1 MHKKTNTVRLVCLI
15 LTLILCVSQAFSGN
29 SILLFANTET
39 VTDSTNLPSQTSHP
53 TMTPSPTPQT
63 SSGPGITPEITAT
76 PDIETTPDVS
86 IPTQEPVVQPPV
98 AEIRLMFT
106 TDLHGNLTTTEY
118 ETGAYNSTGTLA
130 RCATLFNQA
139 RAEKPAG
146 NTFQF
151 DIGDQL
157 YNYSTDYIF
166 EQDSTSVQPIYSAMK
181 SMGYDA
187 ITLGNHEFDYNLSY
201 IQNQIA
207 NSGLQDICVVSNVKL
222 TSTKKTVWKQNMM
235 LTRTVTLTDGST
247 MDIKIGIIGET
258 QPGLSGKRSK
268 YSNTLTTEDIVAN
281 TQAEA
286 KNLKAQGADLIV
298 VLSHSGVGTAENP
311 ENMAPNVSYALT
323 KIPEVDVVLCGHE
336 HRYFPSSSPESAK
349 YYKLS
354 GIDAAT
360 GLANGKNLI
369 MVANKGASIGIADL
383 SITRGADNTIQILD
397 RKSSIRNASAD
408 VPADE
413 AVNNNFLGK
422 WRSIFTATYSNILGE
437 ISDAESYN
445 NYFAPVEDNSLI
457 QLINNAKM
465 TRALKVIQTNKTD
478 YANYPVVAATSYVK
492 CGSDDDKEYVSYT
505 DYFLESYLSNLQI
518 YKTGVF
524 LYPISGA
531 QLREWMEWSASAYN
545 TTPPGHNASG
555 SALSADGTQF
565 NQTMFQSEWNS
576 DPSNFYIF
584 DGMEYTIDTSI
595 EPRYNFAGTQ
605 INNTNRITSLTIN
618 GVPVKDNDTLIM
630 ATNNLSVS
638 TNPFLVAISDQKI
651 YGAQSIRWRT
661 VIKEYLE
668 AFSLNST
675 LNHVADDNWN
685 VLTGANSTQI
695 LKSAL
700 TSEELA
706 IKKNWIISKE
716 GMDSDF
722 IYYLVDLW
730 KKNNNDTAGPNI
742 VATALSDELS
752 HSAVTVMVRANDR
765 SGIAELKYAKG
776 KYTEKADV
784 WNDAEPIADRFDCK
798 ENGIYTI
805 FAKDTLGNRR
815 VSYIRI
821 LNINADTISAPIVNT
836 FTNRKTEISGIAA
849 PKSTVYIKT
858 PSGKNYSTT
867 ATATG
872 EFTCTVAPQDADST
886 LYVYAVDSNGRTSP
900 RVTITVSRT
909 GPNQPSLDTVK
920 SNSKKVTG
928 NICDTFAYP
937 ILYSKEKNIVYVPET
952 DGKSLYK
959 ASAAYDEGCKIVEVP
974 CTIATAGA
982 FTITLPQY
990 LPGNTGVTLYTLDSS
1005 ARKSLSVNKTIAQKK
1020 PPKPA
1025 LLTSFVSNATT
1036 KIKVSCGEKC
1046 NLYAK
1051 VGKKRYSHKTVSYD
1065 SSTYSY
1071 EYTIPI
1077 PKTNTGT
1084 KISVFASNSVGT
1096 SAAITARRK
1105 ETVPNTP
1112 KITSVNLKKHTV
1124 KGSVHFINANH
1135 EKSTLSASKT
1145 KVYLKV
1151 NGKKYKA
1158 KIASNGNFTIKVP
1171 TLAKGQT
1178 YSIWAKNVNGVSVI
1192 QKKKVK

>member
-1 MHKKTNTVRLVCLI
+1 MKKKTNTVRLVCLI

-29 SILLFANTET
+29 SVLLLANTET
-39 VTDSTNLPSQTSHP
+39 VTNSNNLSSQTATPATTP
-53 TMTPSPTPQT
+53 TETPKT
-63 SSGPGITPEITAT
+63 SSGPAITPEITAT
-76 PDIETTPDVS
+76 PDIETTPEVTV
-86 IPTQEPVVQPPV
+86 PTQEPVVQTPV

-118 ETGAYNSTGTLA
+118 ETGSYNSTGTLA
-130 RCATLFNQA
+130 RCATLFTQA

-151 DIGDQL
+151 DVGDQL

-166 EQDSTSVQPIYSAMK
+166 EQDSTSVQPIYNAMK
-181 SMGYDA
+181 AMGYDA

-222 TSTKKTVWKQNMM
+222 TSTKKTVWKQNML

-247 MDIKIGIIGET
+247 MDLRIGIIGET
-258 QPGLSGKRSK
+258 QPGLSAKRSK
-268 YSNTLTTEDIVAN
+268 YGNTLTTEDIVEN
-281 TQAEA
+281 TQTEA

-298 VLSHSGVGTAENP
+298 VLAHSGVGTSETP
-311 ENMAPNVSYALT
+311 ENKAANVSYALT

-336 HRYFPSSSPESAK
+336 HKTFPSSSADSAK

-354 GIDAAT
+354 GVDATT
-360 GLANGKNLI
+360 GLANGKNLV
-369 MVANKGASIGIADL
+369 MVANKGGSIGIADL
-383 SITRGADNTIQILD
+383 SLARGADNSIQIVN
-397 RKSSIRNASAD
+397 RTSSIRNASAD
-408 VPADE
+408 IAADE
-413 AVNNNFLGK
+413 NINNNFLGK
-422 WRSIFTATYSNILGE
+422 WKRIFTATYSNILGE
-437 ISDAESYN
+437 ITDAQSYN
-445 NYFAPVEDNSLI
+445 NYFASIEDNSLI

-465 TRALKVIQTNKTD
+465 TRALKIIQTDKTD
-478 YANYPVVAATSYVK
+478 YASYPVVAATSYVK
-492 CGSDDDKEYVSYT
+492 CGSDDDKEYVSFT

-545 TTPPGHNASG
+545 TTVPGHNASG
-555 SALSADGTQF
+555 TALSSAGTQY
-565 NQTMFQSEWNS
+565 NQTVFQNEWNS

-618 GVPVKDNDTLIM
+618 GVPVKVTDTMIM

-638 TNPFLVAISDQKI
+638 TNPLLLAISAQKI

-668 AFSLNST
+668 AFSQNST

-706 IKKNWIISKE
+706 SKKNWILAKE

-722 IYYLVDLW
+722 NYYLVDLW
-730 KKNNNDTAGPNI
+730 KKNSNDTTGPNI

-752 HSAVTVMVRANDR
+752 HSAVTVMVRANDK

-784 WNDAEPIADRFDCK
+784 WNDAEVIADRFDCK

-805 FAKDTLGNRR
+805 YAKDGLGNRR

-821 LNINADTISAPIVNT
+821 LNINADTISAPIINT
-836 FTNRKTEISGIAA
+836 FTNRKTEISGNAS
-849 PKSTVYIKT
+849 PKSTIHIKM

-867 ATATG
+867 TAANGT
-872 EFTCTVAPQDADST
+872 FSCTVAPQDADST
-886 LYVYAVDSNGRTSP
+886 IYVYAVDSNGRTSP
-900 RVTITVSRT
+900 RVTVVVSRT

-928 NICDTFAYP
+928 KICDTFAYP
-937 ILYSKEKNIVYVPET
+937 VLYSKEKNIVYVPKT

-959 ASAAYDEGCKIVEVP
+959 ASNAYDEGCKIVEVP
-974 CTIATAGA
+974 CTIATGGA

-990 LPGNTGVTLYTLDSS
+990 LPGNTGVILYTLDSS
-1005 ARKSLSVNKTIAQKK
+1005 ARKSLNVSKTIEQRK

-1025 LLTSFVSNATT
+1025 LLTTFVSNTAT

-1046 NLYAK
+1046 TLYAK
-1051 VGKKRYSHKTVSYD
+1051 VGKKRYNHKSVSYN

-1077 PKTNTGT
+1077 PRSNTGT
-1084 KISVFASNSVGT
+1084 KISVYASNSVGT
-1096 SAAITARRK
+1096 SAAIKARRK

-1112 KITSVNLKKHTV
+1112 KITSVNLKKHTI
-1124 KGSVHFINANH
+1124 KGTVHFINANH
-1135 EKSTLSASKT
+1135 EKSSLSASKT
-1145 KVYLKV
+1145 KVYLRT
-1151 NGKKYKA
+1151 NGKKYQA

-1171 TLAKGQT
+1171 TLAKGQA
-1178 YSIWAKNVNGVSVI
+1178 YRIWAKNVNGVSI
-1192 QKKKVK
+1192 AQTKKVK